1 MMMSDGKSH
10 PPHITDTLPTIK
22 KIKEEHRMNK
32 QPKPDSK
39 KYTDLISEIQKG
51 QIKIPKFQRDFVWSI
66 EKTAKLLDSI
76 LKGYPIGT
84 FILWETNERLNDIKN
99 IGNLVLPPVPDDIK
113 VQYVLDGQQ
122 RITSLYAAF
131 LGASIQKEGEKKITN
146 YSSIYVDLEG
156 DIDNN
161 DEQIIV
167 SEMPETKNISLKDL
181 LNSKYSDLRE
191 NFSNDD
197 IDKIQEYKETFTSY
211 DFSTVVLRKEDIDS
225 AIEVF
230 TRINTGGQTLTL
242 FEIMSAKTYDE
253 EQNFDMQDRFQKLLK
268 ELENSS
274 KYNTISSTVILNVL
288 GLILSKNKECKRK
301 VVLQLNKQRIIDV
314 WDDVISA
321 LKDSIDYF
329 RSVYRIPVSALL
341 PYDALLVPFS
351 YFFYHQKENPKGNQI
366 KYLEEFFWRLS
377 LSYRYS
383 SSTESK
389 LAQDIKRIDQI
400 LNGER
405 PNYDDIKVS
414 LNTPKD
420 LIDTGF
426 SAGSSY
432 CKAVLCLLAYY
443 EPKDFQNN
451 GKVILDNS
459 WLKMANSRNYHHFF
473 PKSYLKKRGISNENS
488 IVNITLVGADLNKR
502 KIRAKAPSIYIQDFM
517 DENDGLQKSIKSHL
531 INSIDDFGIHSDD
544 YAVFLDKR
552 STAIF
557 NALRNR
563 IDLKNDDLNVDTE
576 LKKLIIRDEDEKL
589 EMKSTLRYDL
599 REGKVNK
606 KLEYVIAKTIS
617 AFLNSEGGV
626 LIIGVD
632 DSKNVLGLD
641 KDIDTLSKK
650 DIDGFELHLRN
661 IIKKHLGSS
670 FEKYLKVTFPSID
683 EMTIC
688 KIQVLQ
694 SGKPVFA
701 THEGKD
707 SFYVRIGNS
716 SIPKNREEQS
726 EYIKLHWK

>member
-1 MMMSDGKSH
+1 
-10 PPHITDTLPTIK
+10 
-22 KIKEEHRMNK
+22 MNK

-99 IGNLVLPPVPDDIK
+99 IGNLELPPVPDDIK

-122 RITSLYAAF
+122 RITSLYAAY

-146 YSSIYVDLEG
+146 YGSIFVDLEG

-167 SEMPETKNISLKDL
+167 SEQPENTFITLNEILNFNDNL
-181 LNSKYSDLRE
+181 LEIKEQFSDDQFKKIHQYSQT
-191 NFSNDD
+191 FS
-197 IDKIQEYKETFTSY
+197 TY

-268 ELENSS
+268 ELESNS

-301 VVLQLNKQRIIDV
+301 VVLQLDKQRIIDI

-329 RSVYRIPVSALL
+329 RSVYRIPVSTLL

-351 YFFYHQKENPKGNQI
+351 YFFYHHKENPKGEQI
-366 KYLEEFFWRLS
+366 KYLEEFFWRIS

-405 PNYDDIKVS
+405 PNYDDIKVF
-414 LNTPKD
+414 LNSPKD

-432 CKAVLCLLAYY
+432 CKAVLCLLAF
-443 EPKDFQNN
+443 FQNH
-451 GKVILDNS
+451 I
-459 WLKMANSRNYHHFF
+459 
-473 PKSYLKKRGISNENS
+473 
-488 IVNITLVGADLNKR
+488 
-502 KIRAKAPSIYIQDFM
+502 
-517 DENDGLQKSIKSHL
+517 
-531 INSIDDFGIHSDD
+531 
-544 YAVFLDKR
+544 
-552 STAIF
+552 
-557 NALRNR
+557 
-563 IDLKNDDLNVDTE
+563 
-576 LKKLIIRDEDEKL
+576 
-589 EMKSTLRYDL
+589 
-599 REGKVNK
+599 
-606 KLEYVIAKTIS
+606 
-617 AFLNSEGGV
+617 
-626 LIIGVD
+626 
-632 DSKNVLGLD
+632 
-641 KDIDTLSKK
+641 
-650 DIDGFELHLRN
+650 
-661 IIKKHLGSS
+661 
-670 FEKYLKVTFPSID
+670 
-683 EMTIC
+683 
-688 KIQVLQ
+688 
-694 SGKPVFA
+694 
-701 THEGKD
+701 
-707 SFYVRIGNS
+707 
-716 SIPKNREEQS
+716 
-726 EYIKLHWK
+726 

>member
-1 MMMSDGKSH
+1 
-10 PPHITDTLPTIK
+10 
-22 KIKEEHRMNK
+22 MNK

-66 EKTAKLLDSI
+66 DKTAKLLDSI

-99 IGNLVLPPVPDDIK
+99 IGNLILPPVPDDIK

-146 YSSIYVDLEG
+146 YGSIFVDLEG
-156 DIDNN
+156 DINNN

-167 SEMPETKNISLKDL
+167 SEQPETKNISLKDL

-191 NFSNDD
+191 RFSNDD

-253 EQNFDMQDRFQKLLK
+253 EQKFDMQARFQKLLK
-268 ELENSS
+268 ELEVS
-274 KYNTISSTVILNVL
+274 KYDTISSTVILNVL

-301 VVLQLNKQRIIDV
+301 VVLQLDKQSIIDI
-314 WDDVISA
+314 WEDVISA
-321 LKDSIDYF
+321 LKESIDYF
-329 RSVYRIPVSALL
+329 RSVYRIPVSTLL

-351 YFFYHQKENPKGNQI
+351 YFFYFQKEKPKGEQI
-366 KYLEEFFWRLS
+366 KYLQEFFWRIS

-405 PNYDDIKVS
+405 PNYDELKVFLS
-414 LNTPKD
+414 SPRD
-420 LIDTGF
+420 LIDTSF

-432 CKAVLCLLAYY
+432 CKAVLCLLAYS
-443 EPKDFQNN
+443 EPKDFQDN

-459 WLKMANSRNYHHFF
+459 WLKMANSKNYHHFF
-473 PKSYLKKRGISNENS
+473 PKSYLKKQGIGNENS
-488 IVNITLVGADLNKR
+488 IVNITLVGADLNKH
-502 KIRAKAPSIYIQDFM
+502 KIRAKAPSIYIQDFL
-517 DENDGLQKSIKSHL
+517 DENAELPKSIKSHL
-531 INSIDDFGIHSDD
+531 IDDIDSFGIHSDD
-544 YAVFLDKR
+544 YSVFLEKR
-552 STAIF
+552 ASSIF
-557 NALRNR
+557 NALKSR
-563 IDLKNDDLNVDTE
+563 IEFTNTEKIVDTE
-576 LKKLIIRDEDEKL
+576 LKELILIGENEKL

-599 REGKVNK
+599 RQNIVNK
-606 KLEYVIAKTIS
+606 NLEYVIAKTVS
-617 AFLNSEGGV
+617 AFLNSEGGI
-626 LIIGVD
+626 LLIGVD
-632 DSKNVLGLD
+632 DNGNALGLE
-641 KDIDTLSKK
+641 KDIETFSKK

-661 IIKKHLGSS
+661 IIKKHLGSN
-670 FEKYLKVTFPSID
+670 FEKHLKITFPIID
-683 EMTIC
+683 EIAIC
-688 KIQVLQ
+688 KVKILK

-701 THEGKD
+701 NFEGKD
-707 SFYVRIGNS
+707 SFYVRNGNS

-726 EYIKLHWK
+726 EYEKLHWK

>member
-1 MMMSDGKSH
+1 
-10 PPHITDTLPTIK
+10 
-22 KIKEEHRMNK
+22 MNK

-66 EKTAKLLDSI
+66 DKTAKLLDSI
-76 LKGYPIGT
+76 LRGYPIGT

-99 IGNLVLPPVPDDIK
+99 IGNLELPPIPDDIK

-122 RITSLYAAF
+122 RITSLYAAY

-146 YSSIYVDLEG
+146 YGSIFVDLEG

-161 DEQIIV
+161 EEQIIV
-167 SEMPETKNISLKDL
+167 SEQPENTFITLNEILNFNDNL
-181 LNSKYSDLRE
+181 LEIRE
-191 NFSNDD
+191 NYSNDQFK
-197 IDKIQEYKETFTSY
+197 KIHEYSQTFSTY

-268 ELENSS
+268 ELEVC
-274 KYNTISSTVILNVL
+274 KYETISSTVILNVL

-301 VVLQLNKQRIIDV
+301 IVLQLDKQRIIDI
-314 WDDVISA
+314 WDEVISA
-321 LKDSIDYF
+321 LKESIDYF
-329 RSVYRIPVSALL
+329 RSVYRIPVSTLL
-341 PYDALLVPFS
+341 PYDTLLVPFS
-351 YFFYHQKENPKGNQI
+351 YFLYYQKEKPKGKQI
-366 KYLEEFFWRLS
+366 KYLEEFFWRIS

-405 PNYDDIKVS
+405 PSYDELKVN
-414 LNTPKD
+414 LNSPKD
-420 LIDTGF
+420 LIDTSF

-432 CKAVLCLLAYY
+432 CKAVLCLLAFS
-443 EPKDFQNN
+443 EPKDFQDN

-459 WLKMANSRNYHHFF
+459 WLKMANSKNYHHFF
-473 PKSYLKKRGISNENS
+473 PKSYLRKRGIGNENS

-517 DENDGLQKSIKSHL
+517 DENDGLEKSIKSHL
-531 INSIDDFGIHSDD
+531 IENIDDFGIHSDD
-544 YAVFLDKR
+544 YSVFLDKR
-552 STAIF
+552 SNSIFTA
-557 NALRNR
+557 LKNR
-563 IDLKNDDLNVDTE
+563 IELKNNEGIEDPE
-576 LKKLIIRDEDEKL
+576 LKELILIGENEKL
-589 EMKSTLRYDL
+589 EMKSTLRFDI
-599 REGKVNK
+599 RQNIVNK
-606 KLEYVIAKTIS
+606 NLEYVIAKTVS
-617 AFLNSEGGV
+617 AFLNSDGGI

-632 DSKNVLGLD
+632 DNGNALGLE

-661 IIKKHLGSS
+661 IIKKHLGSN
-670 FEKYLKVTFPSID
+670 FEKYLKVTFPIID
-683 EMTIC
+683 DKTIC
-688 KIQVLQ
+688 KVKISK

-701 THEGKD
+701 TFEGKD
-707 SFYVRIGNS
+707 SFFVRNGNS
-716 SIPKNREEQS
+716 TIPKNREEQS
-726 EYIKLHWK
+726 GYEKLHWN